1 MLNNQFYDNEKNY
14 RDPAAILAEAAAE
27 LASMP
32 KDDSTLERVGDARV
46 IKDPKLNEEIIM
58 DLAFGALCESRGIE
72 ESPDD
77 FISWSLYCQGAL
89 EPVAFW
95 YCLEDE
101 FLASFAWPE
110 ERVALMLAP
119 RLSRLAEMSAELIA
133 ARALEDGAVEAAFR
147 RQGWIVLRINP
158 DSSTI
163 ELELER
169 IVALVRALK
178 ADGARAA

>member
-1 MLNNQFYDNEKNY
+1 M
-14 RDPAAILAEAAAE
+14 
-27 LASMP
+27 
-32 KDDSTLERVGDARV
+32 
-46 IKDPKLNEEIIM
+46 
-58 DLAFGALCESRGIE
+58 
-72 ESPDD
+72 
-77 FISWSLYCQGAL
+77 
-89 EPVAFW
+89 AFW

-163 ELELER
+163 EFELER